1 MKIKFK
7 HLITQPTK
15 RSVLIRFI
23 GFLGVLGLYVGFL
36 TFKFGLIT
44 AGWLGLITWSM
55 VVLAT
60 PVADGGF
67 LFALPMRLL
76 TGLRMVYGEMTVWF
90 IAIVVNIITYQL
102 NPAVYEKTKLTAVF
116 KFILDHPW
124 PYWGIIFLSAIG
136 TFLSVHFGDELL
148 DISDFKHRY
157 KYHKHKS
164 KYQLVVSLFLIG
176 LVVIVYKQVTKQ
188 LW

>member
-1 MKIKFK
+1 MQALKPLTA
-7 HLITQPTK
+7 HPTK
-15 RSVLIRFI
+15 RSVLIRFLSFLGILGIYI
-23 GFLGVLGLYVGFL
+23 GFL
-36 TFKFGLIT
+36 TIKFGLIT

-76 TGLRMVYGEMTVWF
+76 TGLRMIYGEMVVW
-90 IAIVVNIITYQL
+90 IMAVIVNVITYRL
-102 NPAVYEKTKLTAVF
+102 NPSVYDKTKLTMMF

-124 PYWGIIFLSAIG
+124 PYWLIIVLSAAG

-148 DISDFKHRY
+148 DITDFRHRY
-157 KYHKHKS
+157 KYYQHKN
-164 KYQLVVSLFLIG
+164 KYQLIVWLFLIG
-176 LVVIVYKQVTKQ
+176 MIIIVYKQITKQ
-188 LW
+188 LL